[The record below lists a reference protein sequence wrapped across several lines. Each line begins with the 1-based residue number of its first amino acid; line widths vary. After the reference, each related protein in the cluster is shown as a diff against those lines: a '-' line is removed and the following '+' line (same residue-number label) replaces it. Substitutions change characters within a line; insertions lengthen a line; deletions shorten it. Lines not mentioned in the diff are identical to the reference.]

1 MSKLVKGISII
12 TSVTFA
18 GLVIAGTAAAAGVAF
33 PIEVERITRIITGEG
48 EAFKLQAEDLL
59 RKNLGPLGDLVGRS
73 FNGGGDDG
81 PKGWGGLG
89 GSAAGSGGAAP
100 KVFRAPP
107 STQTTPPRPD
117 PLGFRWAQPYSGGG
131 QVAAAPTG
139 GIYSMGPGGGTT
151 TTGVN
156 TPKSPDPD
164 PPAVTPIPGAV
175 WLLGSSLAGLLTA
188 KRYRD
193 KKSRNHG

>member
-73 FNGGGDDG
+73 
-81 PKGWGGLG
+81 
-89 GSAAGSGGAAP
+89 
-100 KVFRAPP
+100 
-107 STQTTPPRPD
+107 
-117 PLGFRWAQPYSGGG
+117 
-131 QVAAAPTG
+131 
-139 GIYSMGPGGGTT
+139 
-151 TTGVN
+151 
-156 TPKSPDPD
+156 
-164 PPAVTPIPGAV
+164 
-175 WLLGSSLAGLLTA
+175 
-188 KRYRD
+188 
-193 KKSRNHG
+193 